1 MRSSRPGG
9 TWPAMLLPCLLLL
22 LVAVQ
27 LTCVAPAVAQSD
39 TGRTSGLGNPTE
51 SANLLSSIGER
62 TDQKDSLIPV
72 SPLGTVREGMGE
84 VNEGLYNTFGL
95 KFGMVF
101 THAFQ
106 KVTDALPGQDDV
118 GTATTA
124 DFLASW
130 DLIDKGGPYMGQAIA
145 HVQGRWNYGTT
156 GPEALGFN
164 SLGSAIGTADTFDE
178 YLPNTFVLRNLTT
191 RPYSIRRFS
200 ASAVSS
206 SQSDIT
212 TLGKFCQ
219 YRIQASGLAR
229 KN

>member
-1 MRSSRPGG
+1 MP
-9 TWPAMLLPCLLLL
+9 LPSLLLL
-22 LVAVQ
+22 LVVVQ

-39 TGRTSGLGNPTE
+39 TGRASGLGNPTE
-51 SANLLSSIGER
+51 SSNLLSSIGER
-62 TDQKDSLIPV
+62 RDQKDSLIPV

-130 DLIDKGGPYMGQAIA
+130 GLIDKGGPYLGQAIA
-145 HVQGRWNYGTT
+145 HVQGRRNYGTT

-178 YLPNTFVLRNLTT
+178 YQPDTFVLRNLTT